1 MSEPRVVV
9 ITGAAQRIGACIAS
23 TFHRHDYNVIVHYN
37 QSEDAA
43 LQLVA
48 RLNGER
54 PNSATALQS
63 NLADAMQVEN
73 LSKVILDQF
82 GRLDVL
88 VNNAS
93 AFYST
98 AIGETNHQQWDDL
111 IDTNLRAAFF
121 LSQGL
126 SHELTV
132 REGAIINIVD
142 THADRPLQHHSV
154 YSIAKAGLKAMTKSL
169 ALELAPGVRVLG
181 VSPGAILWPASLEN
195 EDDPEVLQVRG
206 KILQQ
211 IPLGHLGRPEDIADA
226 VYFLANESSYMTG
239 QVIRVDG
246 GRHLA

>member
-1 MSEPRVVV
+1 MSETRVVV

-54 PNSATALQS
+54 SNSATTIQS

-73 LSKVILDQF
+73 LAQVILDQF

-98 AIGETNHQQWDDL
+98 AIGETNHQHWDDL

-126 SHELTV
+126 SHELTA

>member
-1 MSEPRVVV
+1 MSETRVVV

-54 PNSATALQS
+54 SNSATTIQS

-73 LSKVILDQF
+73 LAQVILDQF

-98 AIGETNHQQWDDL
+98 AIGETNHQHWDDL

-126 SHELTV
+126 SHELTA

-226 VYFLANESSYMTG
+226 VYFLANGSSYMTG